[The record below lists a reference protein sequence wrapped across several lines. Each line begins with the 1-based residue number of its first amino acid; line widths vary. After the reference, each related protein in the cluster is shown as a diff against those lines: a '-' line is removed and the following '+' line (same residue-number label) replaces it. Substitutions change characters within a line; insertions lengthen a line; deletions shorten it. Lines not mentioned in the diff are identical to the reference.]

1 MLVTQFTARGTAGA
15 RCQWSGRTD
24 ASCWAGSSAGAS
36 GAPSATS
43 PGSTPGY
50 QSSETGS
57 TRSSS
62 TERRPSLSSSAKLK
76 ERNQRS
82 YERKILIFIKERV
95 ASSFTLITVVLK
107 LYAYYYP
114 KLSYYPMLII
124 ILSLHT
130 LHRTYRVH
138 LSINQEYGDMLGQSS
153 VQVLRLLITEI
164 TLDFL
169 KTRES

>member
-62 TERRPSLSSSAKLK
+62 TETRPSLSSSAKLK

-114 KLSYYPMLII
+114 KSFSIPFIELIESI
-124 ILSLHT
+124 CPLTKNMEICWVS
-130 LHRTYRVH
+130 H
-138 LSINQEYGDMLGQSS
+138 LS
-153 VQVLRLLITEI
+153 R
-164 TLDFL
+164 F
-169 KTRES
+169 

>member
-114 KLSYYPMLII
+114 KSFSIPCIELIESIYPLTKNMEICWV
-124 ILSLHT
+124 S
-130 LHRTYRVH
+130 H
-138 LSINQEYGDMLGQSS
+138 LS
-153 VQVLRLLITEI
+153 R
-164 TLDFL
+164 F
-169 KTRES
+169 